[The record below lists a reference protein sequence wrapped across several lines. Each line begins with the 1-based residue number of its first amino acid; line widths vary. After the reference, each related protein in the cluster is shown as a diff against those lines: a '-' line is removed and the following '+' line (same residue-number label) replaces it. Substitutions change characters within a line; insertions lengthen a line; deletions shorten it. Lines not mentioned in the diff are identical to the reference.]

1 MKYLSPWLI
10 EMGLAKCKQDRNQ
23 FLYHPQCRPSLN
35 GLGAHHVSLD
45 FAMADLALIV
55 VVCLPA
61 SLGPSS
67 PHYKYLTLL
76 PHLKLLR
83 ILNRFGGVC
92 VFVCFKMI
100 ETVCA

>member
-1 MKYLSPWLI
+1 MKYLSPRLM

-23 FLYHPQCRPSLN
+23 FLYHPQCRPSPN
-35 GLGAHHVSLD
+35 GLGAHVSLD
-45 FAMADLALIV
+45 FAMPDLALIV
-55 VVCLPA
+55 VVYLLA
-61 SLGPSS
+61 SPGPSS

-92 VFVCFKMI
+92 VGLCVS
-100 ETVCA
+100 